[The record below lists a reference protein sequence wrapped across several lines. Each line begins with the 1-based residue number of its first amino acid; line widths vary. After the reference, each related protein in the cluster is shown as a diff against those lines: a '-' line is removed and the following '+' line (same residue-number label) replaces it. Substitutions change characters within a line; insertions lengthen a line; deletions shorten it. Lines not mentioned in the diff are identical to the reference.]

1 MFCFRVRPLLCA
13 AVLLFCAGCAPQQ
26 MSPASSSDVSVSH
39 SAPPDESSVPVMAP
53 HSPSKST
60 EHVPE
65 APATD
70 TPKPIPP
77 SPPEV
82 KEPAPPPQPPTEPD
96 PLPQPPVE
104 PTPAVPAP
112 NPVPVFPVV
121 SDYDFSQPVPETASV
136 ENDYFTDAAFV
147 GDSRMEGFYLYSG
160 IKKGKKLAT
169 TGLSVFNL
177 DKKTVLSSGGAHHTL
192 PQALSL
198 TQYAKIYLGFGINE
212 LGYINENAFYTA
224 YCQTIDTVRS
234 LQPNAVIYAQTMIPV
249 NESRVRAA
257 GGAGHLNNDRLRMY
271 NDLIRKAS
279 QEKQI
284 PLLDLYSAFAVD
296 GSLPAEASRDG
307 VHLTGDYC
315 KMQLEY
321 LKTHTIDF
329 DTLYAPTTTE
339 TEGPSHETT
348 VVPDLAPLPEPD
360 SNLLLPETEQSSL
373 PPESAPS
380 TS

>member
-13 AVLLFCAGCAPQQ
+13 AALLVCAGCAVQQ
-26 MSPASSSDVSVSH
+26 VSPEASPDSSASH
-39 SAPPDESSVPVMAP
+39 SAPPDESSVTVMAP
-53 HSPSKST
+53 HSPAESI

-65 APATD
+65 PPAAD
-70 TPKPIPP
+70 PPKSISPALPEAKDPVPPPP
-77 SPPEV
+77 SV
-82 KEPAPPPQPPTEPD
+82 EPD
-96 PLPQPPVE
+96 PPPQPPVE
-104 PTPAVPAP
+104 PEPDIPEPAP
-112 NPVPVFPVV
+112 TPVFPVL
-121 SDYDFSQPVPETASV
+121 SDYDFSQPVSESAPV
-136 ENDYFTDAAFV
+136 ENDFFADAAFV

-177 DKKTVLSSGGAHHTL
+177 DKKTVLSSGGAHYTL

-198 TQYAKIYLGFGINE
+198 TQYANIYLGFGINE

-234 LQPNAVIYAQTMIPV
+234 LQPHAVIYAQTMIPV
-249 NESRVRAA
+249 NEGRVRAA

-271 NDLIRKAS
+271 NDLIRKAAL
-279 QEKQI
+279 EKQI

-321 LKTHTIDF
+321 LRTHTIDF
-329 DTLYAPTTTE
+329 DTLYTPTTPE
-339 TEGPSHETT
+339 TEAPNHETT
-348 VVPDLAPLPEPD
+348 VVPDPAPLPESD
-360 SNLLLPETEQSSL
+360 SDLLHPEAEQSPL
-373 PPESAPS
+373 PPESAS
-380 TS
+380 DAS